1 VVFLL
6 GHLNA
11 ILLAVAQTRYELVKF
26 TARLFDMV
34 LPGLEYFDMGNAVIR
49 DTPLPLEDF
58 AVYVGMVTGYS
69 VLYTTIALLF
79 GLILFE
85 DRDLA

>member
-1 VVFLL
+1 MPSSARPTSAGQIAFVGFIANLL
-6 GHLNA
+6 SV
-11 ILLAVAQTRYELVKF
+11 I
-26 TARLFDMV
+26 

-58 AVYVGMVTGYS
+58 SVYVGMVTGYS